1 MKAIVQ
7 DTYGSTEVLQFRD
20 IDRPTPAADQV
31 LIEVRAAGVD
41 RGVWHLMTGQPYPI
55 RLAGYGLRKPKFAV
69 PGMDMAGVVSA
80 VGSDV
85 TRFEPGDQ
93 VFGIGKGAF
102 AEFALAPQDKLSH
115 KPATLTWEQAAALG
129 ISGLTALQGLRD
141 KGNVQPGQHVLITG
155 ASGGVGTYAVQI
167 AKALGARVTAVCSGA
182 KADMVRSLGADDVI
196 DYAHGTSADGRA
208 SYDMIL
214 DIGGNS
220 SLSRLRGA
228 LTPKGTVVLVGGETG
243 GRFLG
248 GFDRM
253 LRAPLVSMLVGQKL
267 TPLVASENHEDLQV
281 LKDMV
286 ESGQVEPII
295 DRTYPLIE
303 AAEAID
309 HLARGKARGK
319 VVVTV

>member
-7 DTYGSTEVLQFRD
+7 DTYGSTDVLQFRD
-20 IDRPTPAADQV
+20 IDRPAPKADQV
-31 LIEVRAAGVD
+31 LIEVTAAGVD

-55 RLAGYGLRKPKFAV
+55 RLAGYGLRKPKYPV
-69 PGMDMAGVVSA
+69 PGMDMAGVVA
-80 VGSDV
+80 EVGRDV
-85 TRFEPGDQ
+85 TRFQPGDE

-102 AEFALAPQDKLSH
+102 AEFALAPEDKLSP
-115 KPATLTWEQAAALG
+115 KPASLTWEQASVLG

-167 AKALGARVTAVCSGA
+167 AKALGANVTAVCSGA
-182 KADMVRSLGADDVI
+182 KADLVRSLGADDVI
-196 DYAHGTSADGRA
+196 DYARGTVADGQV

-228 LTPKGTVVLVGGETG
+228 LTPNGTLVLVGGETG

-253 LRAPLVSMLVGQKL
+253 LRAPLLSMFVGQKL
-267 TPLVASENHEDLQV
+267 TPMGASENHEDLQV
-281 LKDMV
+281 LKEMV
-286 ESGQVEPII
+286 ESGQVEPAI
-295 DRTYPLIE
+295 DRTFPLIE
-303 AAEAID
+303 AADAIE
-309 HLARGKARGK
+309 HLACGKARGK